1 MKTFSFFVAAMFSA
15 ACLSSVVLAK
25 DQGVGA
31 PVDPATLASTPPI
44 DHVVYLAHLPAPADL
59 SKAASSQGSSIVRMD
74 ETGDH
79 IVVVYQYTSGK
90 TVTFAYTLL
99 SAAPVA
105 PTENLHA
112 EALPAEAH
120 QVTTTTVAQPSTVVY
135 TTAPAPAY
143 YYSSYYSPF
152 WNFWAPLAVG
162 IGLSYA
168 WYGGGYYYHGGGH
181 YHGGG
186 DWHGGGGW
194 HSGGGGH
201 H

>member
-1 MKTFSFFVAAMFSA
+1 MTVFSA
-15 ACLSSVVLAK
+15 ACLGSLALAK
-25 DQGVGA
+25 DQGAGA
-31 PVDPATLASTPPI
+31 PVDPATLASTPTV

-59 SKAASSQGSSIVRMD
+59 SKAAASQGSSIVRMD
-74 ETGDH
+74 ETADH

-99 SAAPVA
+99 STAPMA

-112 EALPAEAH
+112 EPMTAEAH
-120 QVTTTTVAQPSTVVY
+120 QVTTTVAQPSTTVVY
-135 TTAPAPAY
+135 ASAPAPAY
-143 YYSSYYSPF
+143 YYSSGYYSPF

-186 DWHGGGGW
+186 DWHGGGGGW
-194 HSGGGGH
+194 HGGH

>member
-1 MKTFSFFVAAMFSA
+1 MKTFSYFAAAMFSA
-15 ACLSSVVLAK
+15 ACLGSVVLAN
-25 DQGVGA
+25 DQGIGA
-31 PVDPATLASTPPI
+31 PVDPATLASTPVI

-99 SAAPVA
+99 SAAPAA
-105 PTENLHA
+105 PTENLHV

-120 QVTTTTVAQPSTVVY
+120 QMTTTTVAQPSTTVVY
-135 TTAPAPAY
+135 ATAPAPAY
-143 YYSSYYSPF
+143 YTSAYYSPF
-152 WNFWAPLAVG
+152 WNFWAPVAVG

-168 WYGGGYYYHGGGH
+168 WYGGGYYHGW
-181 YHGGG
+181 HGAPYCGYG
-186 DWHGGGGW
+186 WHGGGGW
-194 HSGGGGH
+194 HGGH